1 MYGCIHTFTF
11 AAASPGGLRSVEIL
25 LAVGGAGRRERVV
38 LVCGLLVG
46 RWGEGR
52 GKEVL
57 VDDEGGV
64 KVVDD
69 ILMKRE
75 REGGREE
82 YELGGGSR
90 WKAG

>member
-1 MYGCIHTFTF
+1 M
-11 AAASPGGLRSVEIL
+11 
-25 LAVGGAGRRERVV
+25 
-38 LVCGLLVG
+38 LVCGLVVG
-46 RWGEGR
+46 RWG
-52 GKEVL
+52 EVL

-82 YELGGGSR
+82 YELGGGSI

>member
-1 MYGCIHTFTF
+1 MGYWW
-11 AAASPGGLRSVEIL
+11 
-25 LAVGGAGRRERVV
+25 VGG
-38 LVCGLLVG
+38 
-46 RWGEGR
+46 GR
-52 GKEVL
+52 GTEVL

-75 REGGREE
+75 GGREGGREE